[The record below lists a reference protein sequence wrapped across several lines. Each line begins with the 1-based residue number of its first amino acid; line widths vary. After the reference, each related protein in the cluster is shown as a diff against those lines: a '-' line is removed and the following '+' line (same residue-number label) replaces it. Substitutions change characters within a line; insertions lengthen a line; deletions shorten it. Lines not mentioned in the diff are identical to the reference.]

1 MPKEQESLCH
11 GWCREPGRSC
21 IVAGQITNQLETS
34 TPKALSKTS
43 AGVTSEDEVHR
54 TVARWVRDGAL
65 IYGCQKPE
73 QIKEAVQAGYPKDIH
88 PVVKEALA
96 SLPK

>member
-1 MPKEQESLCH
+1 MPRKQESLCH
-11 GWCREPGRSC
+11 GWCIKSGRPC

-34 TPKALSKTS
+34 T
-43 AGVTSEDEVHR
+43 SEGEVHL
-54 TVARWVRDGAL
+54 TVARWVTEGVP

-73 QIKEAVQAGYPKDIH
+73 QIKEAVQVGYPKGIH
-88 PVVKEALA
+88 PIVKEALA